1 MRVAIIGA
9 GKMGRWFTEYFIQ
22 QGHEVSISDINEK
35 DAKRFAEVMGISFSR
50 SNSEVASSSDLVM
63 ICTPI
68 EAVPTVVKEILD
80 YVDPSAPIA
89 EISSVKSP
97 VMLALKKAASS
108 GKLILSLHPLFGP
121 GAEISARERMILV
134 PVSDADSEITLAR
147 ELFPE
152 MEILP
157 VDLERHD
164 YVMSLTLSLI
174 YYANI
179 ALASILAQEDIK
191 ELKRLGGTT
200 FKMQLTLSESIMSE
214 DPALCVSIQ
223 MNNPYTV
230 RSIERFLSEA
240 YRLLDYIREGNE
252 EKFRSFLKD
261 VRSTLAKSEDMARSY
276 EDMYKALKAIREGR
290 R

>member
-1 MRVAIIGA
+1 
-9 GKMGRWFTEYFIQ
+9 MGRWFTRYFIQ

-35 DAKRFAEVMGISFSR
+35 AAKRFAEMMGISFSR
-50 SNSEVASSSDLVM
+50 NNSEVARSSDLVM

-68 EAVPTVVKEILD
+68 ETVPTVMKEILD

-89 EISSVKSP
+89 EISSVKSS

-290 R
+290 C

>member
-1 MRVAIIGA
+1 MKVAIIGA
-9 GKMGRWFTEYFIQ
+9 GKMGRWFTRYFIQ
-22 QGHEVSISDINEK
+22 QEHEVSISDINEK
-35 DAKRFAEVMGISFSR
+35 AAKRFAEMMGISFSR
-50 SNSEVASSSDLVM
+50 NNSEVARSSDLVM

-68 EAVPTVVKEILD
+68 ETVPTVIKEILD

-89 EISSVKSP
+89 EISSIKSP

-134 PVSDADSEITLAR
+134 PVSDADSEINLTR
-147 ELFPE
+147 ELFPG

-157 VDLERHD
+157 VNLERHD

-179 ALASILAQEDIK
+179 TLASILAQEDIK
-191 ELKRLGGTT
+191 ELRRLGGTT
-200 FKMQLTLSESIMSE
+200 FKIQLMLSESIMSE
-214 DPALCVSIQ
+214 DPALCASIQ
-223 MNNPYTV
+223 MSNPYAIQ
-230 RSIERFLSEA
+230 SIEKFLSEA
-240 YRLLDYIREGNE
+240 HKLLSYIRGGDE
-252 EKFRSFLKD
+252 EKFRNFLKD
-261 VRSTLAKSEDMARSY
+261 VRSTLAKREDMTRSY